1 MRIAFLHMTMG
12 LVERGSEGVVDQL
25 ATQLAKNNDVLVI
38 QSGKVT
44 KKDYA
49 VKRVYPLAVAPSPAP
64 KNIIEKFIFKLH
76 LDDESGKVAQFTV
89 ACLPAISDFDPDII
103 VAINGSLQLRILQG
117 QALKAKLVVFGHAG
131 IGYHDKH
138 SIKANPDLFVA
149 LTPQAEEWA
158 RQIAGSHT
166 KVIYIPNPIDLKEYK
181 NLKPAQVKLDK
192 PIVLTVSALSKYKNI
207 LSDVQA
213 IRQTPASYL
222 LIGDG
227 ELGDELS
234 KELSTLGNSFQW
246 IKHIEQSAMPSY
258 FYVADA
264 FCFTPH
270 AQEAFGMVYLEA
282 MATGLP
288 IVASDDPLRRRI
300 VGEQGIFVNP
310 DDVDDI
316 AMGINQALQLD
327 RVDYSKELAE
337 YELSSVCK
345 LIEKEFHVLLK

>member
-1 MRIAFLHMTMG
+1 MRIVFLHMTMG

-38 QSGKVT
+38 QSGKVA

-49 VKRVYPLAVAPSPAP
+49 VKRVYPLDVAPSPAP
-64 KNIIEKFIFKLH
+64 KNILDKLIFKLH
-76 LDDESGKVAQFTV
+76 LDDESGKVAQFTE
-89 ACLPAISDFDPDII
+89 ASLPAIIDIDPDII
-103 VAINGSLQLRILQG
+103 VAVNGSLQLRILQS
-117 QALKAKLVVFGHAG
+117 QTLKAKLVVFGHAG

-138 SIKANPDLFVA
+138 SIKASPDLFVA

-158 RQIAGSHT
+158 RRIKGSQT

-181 NLKPAQVKLDK
+181 NVKPAKVKLDK

-227 ELGDELS
+227 ELGDELL

-246 IKHIEQSAMPSY
+246 IKHVEQSAMPSY
-258 FYVADA
+258 FYAADA

-270 AQEAFGMVYLEA
+270 SQEAFGMVYLEA
-282 MATGLP
+282 MAAGLP
-288 IVASDDPLRRRI
+288 IIASDDPLRRRI

-316 AMGINQALQLD
+316 AMGINKALQLG
-327 RVDYSKELAE
+327 RKDYSKELAE
-337 YELSSVCK
+337 YELK
-345 LIEKEFHVLLK
+345 LVSKIIEKEFHDLLK